1 MADFYYY
8 RVTMVT
14 DYLEITTTVSLDLDE
29 YTGNLSGEAYKQ
41 AVIEADSMVEYEM
54 GKKLAD
60 RANDII
66 VTLLLDNEEITL
78 EEREVVNV

>member
-1 MADFYYY
+1 MPDFYYY

-29 YTGNLSGEAYKQ
+29 HTGNLSGEAYKQ

-54 GKKLAD
+54 GKKLAG

-78 EEREVVNV
+78 EEREEVNV